1 MKYLNLNLEA
11 FDYRKEN
18 GAERFRVRVS
28 NSPAGEQKLGDA
40 ETVTLP
46 DNLRPRL
53 RPLDRRRLTL
63 PEMIALGEDL
73 GAALFP
79 PKVRSLLAK
88 SKARLE
94 EGEGLRIRLMLD
106 TYALA
111 DLPWE
116 FVYLADPDTPADQKS
131 AEGFLVLD
139 RLLSLVRYQV
149 LEQAIG
155 KLEPVAAGALRLVA
169 LLSNPKNTP
178 ELNLAVEQ
186 KNIEKALK
194 QVPTIQPE
202 FYPQATIDVLQ
213 EAMIR
218 GAHIFHFSGHGKFE
232 GEMGSS
238 YGSQEGKGFLALTGD
253 DGEEVAFSAQK
264 LALSLAGRGVR
275 FAMLGACES
284 SKVDQVNA
292 WTGIASALTRAGI
305 PAVVGMQFTVLDSNA
320 IAFSKSF
327 YLALAAGQTIDEAVT
342 EGRLSVFARGDDDER
357 DWGVPVLYLRAEE
370 GVIFP
375 KPVERAARPVDN
387 GLPGSSVVPVSPE
400 PTKPPSQAKGDVDL
414 RILREAMVQF
424 FNMAELAE
432 LCLDVQETLKDAG
445 INLEVNMEM
454 VGGDGKRAKVLNL
467 ILYLDRR
474 GYLSYLVRAVRKA
487 RPEII

>member
-1 MKYLNLNLEA
+1 VKYLNLNLEA
-11 FDYRKEN
+11 FDYKKEN
-18 GAERFRVRVS
+18 DTERFRVRVS

-40 ETVTLP
+40 ETVSLP
-46 DNLRPRL
+46 DNLRQRL
-53 RPLDRRRLTL
+53 RPLEKRQLDLQ
-63 PEMIALGEDL
+63 EMIALGEGL
-73 GAALFP
+73 GGALFP
-79 PKVRSLLAK
+79 PKVRSLLSN
-88 SKARLE
+88 SKARLA
-94 EGEGLRIRLMLD
+94 EGESLRVRLMLD

-116 FVYLADPDTPADQKS
+116 FVYLADPDTPADQKG

-139 RLLSLVRYQV
+139 RRLSLVRYQV

-155 KLEPVAAGALRLVA
+155 KLDPVAVGALRLVA
-169 LLSNPKNTP
+169 LLSNPQNTP
-178 ELNLAVEQ
+178 ELNLAVERQ
-186 KNIEKALK
+186 NIEKALK
-194 QVPTIQPE
+194 EVPTIQAE
-202 FYPQATIDVLQ
+202 FFPQATIDVLL
-213 EAMIR
+213 EAMIK

-238 YGSQEGKGFLALTGD
+238 YGSQEGKGFLSLTGE
-253 DGEEVAFSAQK
+253 DGGEVAFSAQK

-305 PAVVGMQFTVLDSNA
+305 PAVVGMQFTVRDGNA

-342 EGRLSVFARGDDDER
+342 EGRLAIFARSDNDDR

-375 KPVERAARPVDN
+375 KRAERTVQPVGNGGPAAAVAPA
-387 GLPGSSVVPVSPE
+387 GPE
-400 PTKPPSQAKGDVDL
+400 SAQPLRQIKVDVDS
-414 RILREAMVQF
+414 RTLREAMVQF
-424 FNMAELAE
+424 FSMSELADV
-432 LCLDVQETLKDAG
+432 CLDVQEALADAG
-445 INLEVNMEM
+445 INLEVNLEM
-454 VGGDGKRAKVLNL
+454 VGGEGKRAKVLNL
-467 ILYLDRR
+467 IQYLERR
-474 GYLSYLVRAVRKA
+474 GYLSYLVSAVRKA